1 MFNDMNAVLPQD
13 TEKKPDYRG
22 LDPWMIIVES
32 ARAMGIKLNRPKE
45 NCKHCHGRGYIGR
58 HADSGEPI
66 ACNCIFPKETY
77 DREIG
82 NVQYR
87 PMNRAER
94 RAQMKKQ
101 SKKVSYNPSEET
113 NICVEEDRE

>member
-66 ACNCIFPKETY
+66 ACKCIFEKEVT
-77 DREIG
+77 DRDTTIEQ
-82 NVQYR
+82 QYLR
-87 PMNRAER
+87 PRNRAER
-94 RAQMKKQ
+94 RAL
-101 SKKVSYNPSEET
+101 
-113 NICVEEDRE
+113 RRG